1 VKSSN
6 QNLTTTERDTIAAWA
21 DKQLAEKITKGDV
34 INHPAKWIAWRTQQ
48 LEAQALQDQVMRRQL
63 ARYADAWGINRTSS
77 DAYRAPTEDIDHPTA
92 NTADVERWKTLTIR
106 LCTLPAD
113 HWLRQH
119 ATTRLAE
126 PRRPSIED
134 RTPEDEYRADAEA
147 LIVLAELEALLD
159 QHTTELALTPPR
171 LEIVKTIP

>member
-92 NTADVERWKTLTIR
+92 NTADVERWKTLT
-106 LCTLPAD
+106 
-113 HWLRQH
+113 
-119 ATTRLAE
+119 TRLAE